1 VQPRDTA
8 SRRGSTGR
16 ISERGAAAVELVVIL
31 PLILTLILGSLAIGT
46 AYFYKL
52 NLTEGAREGARV
64 AATLRT
70 GYNPPNPDIR
80 TGVPTNAWLLEVAN
94 VATSTAGRWETVC
107 VTYTGHVAFRPPGS
121 TTTRT
126 VNITNGG
133 TPTFSGDPC
142 FSDDRGATER
152 RVQVRITD
160 TGPFDNFF
168 FTRQTLTLEGRALAR
183 FQRPYTA
190 VDL

>member
-1 VQPRDTA
+1 VPLRNTA
-8 SRRGSTGR
+8 RRGSFDRG
-16 ISERGAAAVELVVIL
+16 SERAAAAVELVVIL
-31 PLILTLILGSLAIGT
+31 PLILTLILGTIAIGT

-70 GYNPPNPDIR
+70 GYNPPNPDVR

-107 VTYTGHVAFRPPGS
+107 VTYDGHVAFRPPGS

-133 TPTFSGDPC
+133 SPTFSTTPC
-142 FSDDRGATER
+142 FTDDRPVTER
-152 RVQVRITD
+152 RVQVRITN

-168 FTRQTLTLEGRALAR
+168 FTRRTLNLEGRALAR